1 MYMYMSSWLT
11 TGIHV
16 HVPCRGSFGFTAGE
30 ADRWLPPLSC
40 ATRHVRD
47 WTEFPQDSGLGALRG
62 GACHGSGEA
71 PSPGLPRTVGCSR
84 GVRSLNVAC
93 STRNPA
99 SPQQNSTYLK
109 VPATLAS
116 HRPAKQHL
124 PEGFS
129 HPCHQDLQRGL
140 LNPVEEKLSSEGS
153 STRNPASPQQNMD
166 L

>member
-11 TGIHV
+11 IGIHV

-47 WTEFPQDSGLGALRG
+47 WTE
-62 GACHGSGEA
+62 
-71 PSPGLPRTVGCSR
+71 
-84 GVRSLNVAC
+84 
-93 STRNPA
+93 
-99 SPQQNSTYLK
+99 
-109 VPATLAS
+109 PATLAS

-129 HPCHQDLQRGL
+129 HPGSPTWPSESCRRKAIERRKQHPEPGLATAKHGSLTWPSESYRRKAIERG
-140 LNPVEEKLSSEGS
+140 N
-153 STRNPASPQQNMD
+153 STRNPASPQQNSTY
-166 L
+166 LKVKTAPT

>member
-1 MYMYMSSWLT
+1 MYMYMYMYMYMSSWLT
-11 TGIHV
+11 IGIHV

-47 WTEFPQDSGLGALRG
+47 WTE
-62 GACHGSGEA
+62 
-71 PSPGLPRTVGCSR
+71 
-84 GVRSLNVAC
+84 
-93 STRNPA
+93 
-99 SPQQNSTYLK
+99 
-109 VPATLAS
+109 PATLAS